1 MCVGI
6 ENTVLANCETPFGN
20 SNKFLYIQL
29 TAASA
34 PSLPSPLTK
43 PWRPP
48 AMLFAFFI
56 ASAISGVVI
65 LPAKGLGML
74 AASGSLLI
82 TSSILTDVMPVFF
95 WFTPSL
101 KAFSS
106 FQKNP
111 LPPAACTS
119 SFFNATLFKYSDV
132 LATEDRLVIPLNIEY
147 LGSWTSPNNSLSSF
161 GGNLVS
167 FISALIK
174 SAPGFPSIVL
184 LIYSLNFKAL
194 GLPLRLASLRMSST
208 IILASFW

>member
-56 ASAISGVVI
+56 ASAIAGVVI

-74 AASGSLLI
+74 AASGNLLI
-82 TSSILTDVMPVFF
+82 ISSTLTDVIPVFF
-95 WFTPSL
+95 WFTPNL
-101 KAFSS
+101 KASS
-106 FQKNP
+106 LSQKNP

-119 SFFNATLFKYSDV
+119 SFLAATFVKYSDV
-132 LATEDRLVIPLNIEY
+132 LATEDKLVIPLNMEY
-147 LGSWTSPNNSLSSF
+147 LGSWTSPNNSLISF
-161 GGNLVS
+161 GGKLVP
-167 FISALIK
+167 FISAFIK

-184 LIYSLNFKAL
+184 FTYSLNFKAL
-194 GLPLRLASLRMSST
+194 GLPLTAASLRISST
-208 IILASFW
+208 IVLASFK